1 MVDSFDETE
10 SEKLHMSEQAVKQG
24 ATVVDLQ
31 DVECTHLVVEQN
43 CTEEV
48 PKSWNAKM
56 YIVLSEVNYL
66 L

>member
-1 MVDSFDETE
+1 
-10 SEKLHMSEQAVKQG
+10 MSEQAVKQG